1 MEKQLTF
8 GELIHIFW
16 KKLYLLIIFVI
27 IGAGAG
33 FAWAKINYQP
43 VYTATSSFIVYHKDS
58 KRIENNLKAIPTYES
73 IFANRS
79 TMQQLQKKMKHVSGY
94 KGTVKTLADKITTT
108 SAPNSLIIKVSS
120 DASTA
125 KVAVAMTNN
134 SIKVFKKQV
143 NTVMNA
149 GTVRQLA
156 KADKKDVLKSPM
168 NTKKQLLL
176 GSMVGLAVGILLV
189 IFLERKVIFA

>member
-27 IGAGAG
+27 VGAGAG

-58 KRIENNLKAIPTYES
+58 KRIENDLKAIPTYES
-73 IFANRS
+73 IFANRTS
-79 TMQQLQKKMKHVSGY
+79 MRLVQKKMKKVSGY
-94 KGTVKTLADKITTT
+94 HGSVTTLTKKITTA
-108 SAPNSLIIKVSS
+108 SAPNSMVIKVSS
-120 DASTA
+120 DASSA

-143 NTVMNA
+143 NKIVNA

-156 KADKKDVLKSPM
+156 KANVKDTLKSPS
-168 NTKKQLLL
+168 NTKKQFLL
-176 GSMVGLAVGILLV
+176 GAMVGLAVGILLV
-189 IFLERKVIFA
+189 IFLERKLIFA